1 MQASVAGR
9 LVTRPLFRRVSYSTR
24 ARVSAAMADDGK
36 SQQRRVVVLTGA
48 SAGIG
53 AELARQLA
61 ACTSPKYA
69 LVIAARRSAQLDEV
83 RAACEQLGAPT
94 VSVTADVSRKADVQR
109 VLATAL
115 DAFGDVHV
123 WVNNAGAGVTC
134 PTLELDEQ
142 LVDDTL
148 AVNLKSALWGMQCA
162 AGHMTSRPGGG
173 HIVNVS
179 SFLAKVPA
187 ASVRSIYAASKAALN
202 SLSSNARMDLATSGH
217 ADVRITTVMP
227 GVVTTDFSSVAS
239 TRRGAYTPPAAF
251 RPPAGFA
258 SQTPGECADYILDVI
273 QASAAGTGGD
283 VDLTCEVFTQGAHQQ
298 QMALSYAQDV
308 DAWEAGTVAG
318 ALKAASG
325 DVPRA

>member
-1 MQASVAGR
+1 MASVAGR
-9 LVTRPLFRRVSYSTR
+9 LVTRPLFRSISHSTR
-24 ARVSAAMADDGK
+24 ARVSPVMAEDGQ
-36 SQQRRVVVLTGA
+36 SQRRRVVVLTGA

-61 ACTSPKYA
+61 ACAPKYGI
-69 LVIAARRSAQLDEV
+69 VIAARRTAELEDV

-109 VLATAL
+109 VLAAAL

-134 PTLELDEQ
+134 PTLELEEQ

-162 AGHMTSRPGGG
+162 AGHMTSRSGGG
-173 HIVNVS
+173 HIINVS

-187 ASVRSIYAASKAALN
+187 ASLRSIYSASKAALN

-217 ADVRITTVMP
+217 PDVRITTVMP
-227 GVVTTDFSSVAS
+227 GVVTTAFSSVAA
-239 TRRGAYTPPAAF
+239 TRRGAFTPPAAS

-258 SQTPGECADYILDVI
+258 SQTPSQCAAVILDVI
-273 QASAAGTGGD
+273 QASAGGTGSD
-283 VDLTCEVFTQGAHQQ
+283 VQLPCEVFTQGAHQQ

-308 DAWEAGTVAG
+308 GAWEAGAVASALDQASTG
-318 ALKAASG
+318 A
-325 DVPRA
+325 RA